1 MVCANLLPPLL
12 PHLLVLLEGSDEAA
26 ASSAPSQVPSQVL
39 GTVAAVNP
47 AMLGPQ
53 PAASS
58 TGAASAIVPCYQQ
71 EHLVAAQ
78 AVRSPL
84 PSLPC
89 PRSASSACQNLTSPC
104 RCLSIGSAGEHF
116 GGVCG
121 AAAGDVA
128 V

>member
-26 ASSAPSQVPSQVL
+26 ASVAPSPVL

-78 AVRSPL
+78 AVRTPA
-84 PSLPC
+84 
-89 PRSASSACQNLTSPC
+89 SASAHPPSASAVASHRAALARRWVSC
-104 RCLSIGSAGEHF
+104 RC
-116 GGVCG
+116 VWRCCG
-121 AAAGDVA
+121 RRCHVSERRPCATI
-128 V
+128 

>member
-1 MVCANLLPPLL
+1 MGIHTPQAMVCANLLPPLL

-26 ASSAPSQVPSQVL
+26 ASIAPSPVL

-78 AVRSPL
+78 AVRTL
-84 PSLPC
+84 T
-89 PRSASSACQNLTSPC
+89 SASFDSLSVRASASHQLALSP
-104 RCLSIGSAGEHF
+104 R
-116 GGVCG
+116 
-121 AAAGDVA
+121 
-128 V
+128 